1 MPYPILS
8 ALAKIRLPYHAS
20 ISRKYLKRSIILYF
34 TISKNALIYATKKW
48 NMQSRYSGREKYWLH
63 SFFGNSVSFHQK
75 IIHLQK
81 AFCAKNPQR
90 QVLSSEI
97 WSLMPSKTW
106 QLLHPV
112 QNWSLCKRL
121 RFKWNP
127 CHTAS
132 IPKEELHMPKLKTKL
147 FCMTIKWFP
156 ILFVVYFG
164 FLLSAVDKSW
174 GRKN

>member
-1 MPYPILS
+1 MRQKNEIC
-8 ALAKIRLPYHAS
+8 
-20 ISRKYLKRSIILYF
+20 SRG
-34 TISKNALIYATKKW
+34 TVGEKNIGCVLFLGIQFPFTKK
-48 NMQSRYSGREKYWLH
+48 QSLYKRL
-63 SFFGNSVSFHQK
+63 SVQK
-75 IIHLQK
+75 I
-81 AFCAKNPQR
+81 PQR
-90 QVLSSEI
+90 LVLFSEI